1 MIHGPC
7 GVINPQCPCMVLSHG
22 STDPKCRSKYP
33 HTFSPLT
40 VFDEDCFPSYRRRD
54 TGITVEVRKH
64 KLDNRWIVPY
74 NSHLLRKF
82 DCHINVEV
90 CASVRSVKYIYK
102 YVYKGHDR
110 VSMSLSESGEEGL
123 IDEISDFQKARW
135 VSAPEA
141 AWRIFSFPISQ
152 MRPAVLQLQVHLE
165 NAHYLTF
172 YGNQRITY
180 ITGAM
185 DSMKTMLTQF
195 FAMNASDHVAKSLHL
210 LYVEFPHYF
219 VWNNQRK
226 QWTQRK
232 RKEVIGRLVTVNP
245 MEGER
250 YYLRL
255 LLSNVRGPTSFVDLK
270 SVGSDAMATYRAAA
284 ERLGLLS
291 GDFVIR
297 ASLDE
302 AVLFQL
308 PSSLRRLFATHL
320 CYSDVPNPRA
330 LWEEYKPHLYED
342 LARFQ
347 PPALAEKAA
356 FILLSALF
364 TDMGKDIESFHLA
377 DFVSHESFAGDN
389 TREILAEV
397 NILVSDTDLNAIST
411 LNIEQRVAFDTIM
424 AAVHA
429 RKGGVFFVDGPGGT
443 GKSFVY
449 RCLLAATRTNKWIAL
464 ATASSGIAASILPGG
479 RTAHSRFK
487 LPFDGEAKNIC
498 NIGKQSAEARLLREA
513 RLILWDE
520 ASMANR
526 MLVESLD
533 TTMRD
538 ILSVDELFGGRVM
551 VFGGD
556 FRQTLPVVR
565 SGTRHDFI
573 DACLLRSITI
583 WPHVQRLRLVQ
594 NMRAHEDPGFCAY
607 LLRIGNG
614 TELTV
619 SAGRIKIPPN
629 FLLPWENETV
639 SLDLLFSTVY
649 PDLCLFESDPYALV
663 SRVILTTKNEIV
675 DFINSSLLQ
684 KFPGEDHTFLSY
696 DVPLDLKNTHCQD
709 YLHTLSPAGLPP
721 HKLNLKRNCP
731 IMLLRNLNPC
741 EGLCNGTRLICDSFG
756 DHILS
761 CYIAAG
767 DHKGK
772 HVFIPKIPLEVSRDE
787 KCHIPFKRTQ
797 FPVKLCFAMTINKS
811 QGQTLDFVGIY
822 LKEPVFSHGQ
832 LYVAMSRARNADS
845 IKIIICPDVPNLSLA
860 HTTPNVVFDEILP
873 FIN

>member
-291 GDFVIR
+291 GFSLNLGTPPPLEYDLVLPGDHFPVYVESAMPNCSYRQLFRAASFLYMPGKIAEVIPFAYSVSFAIATINSYIRFVIYCR
-297 ASLDE
+297 RH
-302 AVLFQL
+302 VLYF
-308 PSSLRRLFATHL
+308 
-320 CYSDVPNPRA
+320 
-330 LWEEYKPHLYED
+330 
-342 LARFQ
+342 
-347 PPALAEKAA
+347 
-356 FILLSALF
+356 
-364 TDMGKDIESFHLA
+364 
-377 DFVSHESFAGDN
+377 
-389 TREILAEV
+389 
-397 NILVSDTDLNAIST
+397 
-411 LNIEQRVAFDTIM
+411 
-424 AAVHA
+424 
-429 RKGGVFFVDGPGGT
+429 
-443 GKSFVY
+443 
-449 RCLLAATRTNKWIAL
+449 
-464 ATASSGIAASILPGG
+464 
-479 RTAHSRFK
+479 
-487 LPFDGEAKNIC
+487 
-498 NIGKQSAEARLLREA
+498 
-513 RLILWDE
+513 
-520 ASMANR
+520 
-526 MLVESLD
+526 
-533 TTMRD
+533 
-538 ILSVDELFGGRVM
+538 
-551 VFGGD
+551 
-556 FRQTLPVVR
+556 
-565 SGTRHDFI
+565 
-573 DACLLRSITI
+573 
-583 WPHVQRLRLVQ
+583 
-594 NMRAHEDPGFCAY
+594 
-607 LLRIGNG
+607 
-614 TELTV
+614 
-619 SAGRIKIPPN
+619 
-629 FLLPWENETV
+629 
-639 SLDLLFSTVY
+639 
-649 PDLCLFESDPYALV
+649 
-663 SRVILTTKNEIV
+663 
-675 DFINSSLLQ
+675 
-684 KFPGEDHTFLSY
+684 
-696 DVPLDLKNTHCQD
+696 
-709 YLHTLSPAGLPP
+709 
-721 HKLNLKRNCP
+721 
-731 IMLLRNLNPC
+731 
-741 EGLCNGTRLICDSFG
+741 
-756 DHILS
+756 
-761 CYIAAG
+761 
-767 DHKGK
+767 
-772 HVFIPKIPLEVSRDE
+772 
-787 KCHIPFKRTQ
+787 
-797 FPVKLCFAMTINKS
+797 
-811 QGQTLDFVGIY
+811 
-822 LKEPVFSHGQ
+822 
-832 LYVAMSRARNADS
+832 
-845 IKIIICPDVPNLSLA
+845 
-860 HTTPNVVFDEILP
+860 
-873 FIN
+873 